1 MVGECYTH
9 QKYLYTNHPRGE
21 EMTNAPIRY
30 KVEKRTTPRKSEE
43 ELRRE
48 IIQVCHMLWQK
59 GLAVAADGNVS
70 ARLGQDRFLCTPSGF
85 SKGLLEADQLL
96 VVDWNVEPVEPRTE
110 ANKDLRPSSEM
121 LLHLEAYRQR
131 PEIGA
136 VVHAHPTTAVA
147 LSILGIDIAPC
158 YLPDVVLGLG
168 VIPISDYATPS
179 SAEGAAV
186 ISDLITR
193 CDALV
198 LRRHGSVTVGGSPL
212 EAYLRLEKLEQ
223 VAQITRIVHQL
234 GGAQKLPAEEME
246 KLIAWRVGQGIMYP
260 GQEEDVRTMAGM
272 TI

>member
-1 MVGECYTH
+1 
-9 QKYLYTNHPRGE
+9 
-21 EMTNAPIRY
+21 MTTAPIRY
-30 KVEKRTTPRKSEE
+30 KVEKRARPARSEA

-59 GLAVAADGNVS
+59 GLVGAADGNVS
-70 ARLGQDRFLCTPSGF
+70 VRLAEDRFLCTPSGF

-96 VVDWNVEPVEPRTE
+96 VVDWDVEPVGPRTE
-110 ANKDLRPSSEM
+110 ANRDLRPSSEM

-131 PEIGA
+131 PEIQA

-168 VIPISDYATPS
+168 VIPTTDYATPS

-186 ISDLITR
+186 ISDLIKR

-198 LRRHGSVTVGGSPL
+198 LRRHGSVTVGSSPL
-212 EAYLRLEKLEQ
+212 EAYLRLEKLES
-223 VAQITRIVHQL
+223 VAQITKIVHQL
-234 GGAQKLPAEEME
+234 GGAPKLPAEEME
-246 KLIAWRVGQGIMYP
+246 KLIAWRVGQEIMYP
-260 GQEEDVRTMAGM
+260 GQEDDIRALAGM
-272 TI
+272 NG